1 MAKINENELS
11 TNNIN
16 LVGLGTEINGDINSN
31 GDLRIDGTLI
41 GNLTVKGKVV
51 VGETGK
57 IKGEITCKNSDI
69 SGTIEGK
76 VTVLELLSIKSSAK
90 ISGDLNVGKLA
101 IEPGSMFTGY
111 CSMGSSDLNSK
122 AESLSSSTTK

>member
-69 SGTIEGK
+69 LGP
-76 VTVLELLSIKSSAK
+76 
-90 ISGDLNVGKLA
+90 IS
-101 IEPGSMFTGY
+101 
-111 CSMGSSDLNSK
+111 
-122 AESLSSSTTK
+122 